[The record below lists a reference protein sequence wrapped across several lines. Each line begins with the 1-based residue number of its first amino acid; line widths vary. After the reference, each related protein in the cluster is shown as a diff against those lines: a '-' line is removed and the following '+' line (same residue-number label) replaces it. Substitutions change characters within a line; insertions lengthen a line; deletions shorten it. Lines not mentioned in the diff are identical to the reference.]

1 MVMQDAFAVS
11 IAQKESAHVFMVRL
25 KAAKSEKARI
35 KKPEVALQLNSGSA
49 KSSTEIFSISVVD
62 DTRVELLVGNTYQ
75 LQRK

>member
-1 MVMQDAFAVS
+1 MVMQDAFVVS

-35 KKPEVALQLNSGSA
+35 KKPECALQLSKGSG
-49 KSSTEIFSISVVD
+49 KSSLEVFSISVVD

-75 LQRK
+75 LQRR